1 MGGLVSKV
9 DEITNIL
16 TTNRVDIGAVTKSWL
31 HDGIDTQLIQVPG
44 YNVYRRDRGDG
55 RSGGGVLVY
64 VKNGQPCV
72 FPYLIYRILSLRFY
86 GSRS

>member
-1 MGGLVSKV
+1 VSKV

-16 TTNRVDIGAVTKSWL
+16 TTNRVDIGAVTESWL

-44 YNVYRRDRGDG
+44 YNVYTRDRGDG

-64 VKNGQPCV
+64 VKTGQPYV
-72 FPYLIYRILSLRFY
+72 PISDLQNPQYRLEH
-86 GSRS
+86 GAECTA